1 MVTSLGL
8 SIFGLTKERAEE
20 ESTFPSSSAHPRAE
34 DFMGSESLD
43 TGMILASSP
52 KSPGKPHRSLLVLVF
67 DSDTLLS
74 TQPLIYRPTDTPNST
89 CRKLTC
95 SPRMASSLV
104 MYLSWRL
111 DEVLLYSTQ
120 KPGCLPPP
128 YTHVTCQFSLP
139 NLCLSPTSSHPV
151 LVCVTLHLYFCKCF
165 LVAFPCPGSLPPP
178 LPVLCPA
185 LTLFPIIHISTRRIS
200 WGKKKIH
207 QLIPLLQTV
216 QRLQSVFKRKL
227 KALSTASK
235 TLSWFLSFST
245 FCLKFYTLHITYS
258 PNIPVPL
265 WKRYCF

>member
-20 ESTFPSSSAHPRAE
+20 ESTFPSSSAHPQAE

-128 YTHVTCQFSLP
+128 YIHVTCQFSLP

-185 LTLFPIIHISTRRIS
+185 LTLLPIIHISTRRIS
-200 WGKKKIH
+200 WGKKKFISLYPCFK
-207 QLIPLLQTV
+207 QFRGFKVFSKESSRLLV
-216 QRLQSVFKRKL
+216 QQAKPFLGFSVSPHF
-227 KALSTASK
+227 ASNSTLC
-235 TLSWFLSFST
+235 T
-245 FCLKFYTLHITYS
+245 
-258 PNIPVPL
+258 
-265 WKRYCF
+265 